1 MATDAELKS
10 TPLFRDRLHAG
21 EHLVGTFIKTPTL
34 HAIEILGIVG
44 FDFVVIDAEHA
55 PFDRAVIDT
64 LLFAAKACGVAGLV
78 RVASPA
84 PSEILSVLDCGATGV
99 LVPHV
104 STAAKAREAAAAC
117 RYRGGKRG
125 YSGSTRSNGYGG
137 GAVWA
142 SVDREDKQATLIAM
156 IEDPEA
162 LDEIDA
168 IAAVEGVD
176 AFFIGRGDLT
186 VAFGAPS
193 SSAPVVVDAV
203 RRISAAARAVGKPVA
218 VMVGGAEEAAQFK
231 EMGASAYIVASDQG
245 FMRKAAS
252 AALADMAKLKG

>member
-1 MATDAELKS
+1 MSTDNELKS

-21 EHLVGTFIKTPTL
+21 EHLVGTFIKTPSL
-34 HAIEILGIVG
+34 HAIEILGVVG

-55 PFDRAVIDT
+55 PFDRGLIDT
-64 LLFAAKACGVAGLV
+64 MLFAAKACGVAGLV
-78 RVASPA
+78 RVASAA

-104 STAAKAREAAAAC
+104 STVAKAREAAAAC

-137 GAVWA
+137 GAVWT
-142 SVDREDKQATLIAM
+142 SVDRQDRLTTVIAM

-168 IAAVEGVD
+168 IAAVEGID

-193 SSAPVVVDAV
+193 SSDPVVVDAV
-203 RRISAAARAVGKPVA
+203 RRISAAARAAGKPVC
-218 VMVGGAEEAAQFK
+218 VMVGGAEEAAPFK
-231 EMGASAYIVASDQG
+231 LMGASAFIVSSDQG

-252 AALADMAKLKG
+252 NALVDMAQLKG